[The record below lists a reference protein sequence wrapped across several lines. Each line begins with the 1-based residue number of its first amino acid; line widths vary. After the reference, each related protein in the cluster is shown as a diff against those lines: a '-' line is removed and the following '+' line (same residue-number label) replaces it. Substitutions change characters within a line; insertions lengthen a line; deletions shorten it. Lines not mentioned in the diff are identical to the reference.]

1 MTAVLH
7 APAPTVVTA
16 TPAPT
21 VVTATPAS
29 TVATG
34 LLAPRRTW
42 GWCRTLDPVVT
53 LGLALAAI
61 LTRASHLGAQGFS
74 DDEGTYVAQAWSVV
88 HHGTLSPYTYWYD
101 HPPLGWLLLS
111 LWQVLTSPFLH
122 AATAVGSG
130 RELMVVL
137 AGLDAA
143 LLYVAARRLGLSS
156 PAGISAAGLW
166 VLSPLA
172 VDYSRMVFLDGIAL
186 PLLLGA
192 FVLALTPRR
201 HLWAYALSGVL
212 LAAAVLCKETI
223 LLSAPAVVL
232 AVWTG
237 SAGRTRPYCFA
248 AFGGPAVLLL
258 GFYPLLALLKGELLP
273 GPDHVSLWDALR
285 FQLVDRSSGGSPLTS
300 GSASSHQLASWLA
313 LDPVLLL
320 AGVAAALLLLPV
332 RAQRPTA
339 VALLVPVLVGLRP
352 GYLPDPFVIALL
364 PFCALSVAGLCQ
376 TAMVAAR
383 RRRLPL
389 DARLW
394 AALLTTVTVLGVAV
408 PASANWAPRRRAL
421 DSGSAEQVAARTET
435 YLAQKVPKDQRL
447 LVDDSL
453 WVDLIEQGRPED
465 DVVWFYKTDFTNNL
479 DPSQARALPH
489 GYRDL
494 TWVVSSPVLR
504 AALAQYP
511 QGLQNARLALRYS
524 RVVAT
529 FGSGDQRL
537 EVRRVRVPS
546 SAPAAPAPHR

>member
-1 MTAVLH
+1 MTAVLD
-7 APAPTVVTA
+7 APVLT
-16 TPAPT
+16 TPA
-21 VVTATPAS
+21 ATTS
-29 TVATG
+29 
-34 LLAPRRTW
+34 APRRTRDW
-42 GWCRTLDPVVT
+42 SRALDPAAA
-53 LGLALAAI
+53 LGLALAAV

-74 DDEGTYVAQAWSVV
+74 DDEGTYVAQAWSVA

-111 LWQVLTSPFLH
+111 LWQMLTSPFLH

-130 RELMVVL
+130 REFMVVL
-137 AGLDAA
+137 AAVDAA
-143 LLYVAARRLGLSS
+143 LLYLAARRLGLSR
-156 PAGISAAGLW
+156 PAGVTAGGLW

-172 VDYSRMVFLDGIAL
+172 LDYSRMVFLDGIAL

-223 LLSAPAVVL
+223 VLSVPAVVL
-232 AVWTG
+232 AVWTR
-237 SAGRTRPYCFA
+237 SAGRTRPYCLA

-285 FQLVDRSSGGSPLTS
+285 FQLVDRPSGGSPLAS
-300 GSASSHQLASWLA
+300 GSASSHQVASWLA

-320 AGVAAALLLLPV
+320 AGVTAAVLLLRV
-332 RAQRPTA
+332 RAQRTTA
-339 VALLVPVLVGLRP
+339 VALLVPVVVGLRP
-352 GYLPDPFVIALL
+352 GYLPDPFVVALL
-364 PFCALSVAGLCQ
+364 PFCALSLAGLCQ
-376 TAMVAAR
+376 TTVVAAR

-394 AALLTTVTVLGVAV
+394 AALLTAVTVVGVAV
-408 PASANWAPRRRAL
+408 PASADWAPGRLAL
-421 DSGSAEQVAARTET
+421 DAGSAEQVTARTEA
-435 YLAQKVPKDQRL
+435 YLARTVPHDQRL

-453 WVDLIEQGRPED
+453 WVDLVEQGRSQG

-494 TWVVSSPVLR
+494 QWVVSSPVLR

-529 FGSGDQRL
+529 FGVGEQRL

-546 SAPAAPAPHR
+546 GAPAAPAPAPHR